1 MKKSIL
7 ALCAGVLA
15 FAACDKEEVKVTP
28 ELKLTSEATVT
39 VPQAGDIFTVT
50 FESNVAWTAAI
61 DVDKTVATLS
71 PTSGTADDKKVKLTV
86 QPLTE
91 DNAARTINLSLT
103 PEGGEPVKV
112 VFTQNG
118 PFKAYFTVSETELSF
133 GTEGGTKTFTIDTNV
148 EYTVGDPTIGTCT
161 IADGTATF
169 NMPKATSWSAVSD
182 RVKFTVPAI
191 QVPVKDDDGNDTEE
205 MEDYVVRVSIYQEGH
220 GSITYETKFSDDV
233 AKSTSY
239 STALAGDFLL
249 VANGSDKIY
258 AYDKATGAFKQSI
271 QAVGNVTGICNDD
284 AGNIVLMTGGDYG
297 EEAAPMVTYF
307 IPAATPFDQSTYKEG
322 FSCYNQ
328 FYGFGYNNI
337 SANGNVLKGDA
348 LIDVFSATAG
358 SYNVCFALKDGKRSD
373 EGQYTDYVTIPL
385 NDGTYIWS
393 SKWGVARHVSTDVNG
408 GVYYS
413 GYADDY
419 ELFYN
424 PSMSAAYWTKG
435 CESGADWSNG
445 IVSMEYAQFN
455 GHKYL
460 VAYSYSFVPGYSSY
474 IALFNIDTP
483 ASPVLVDRYPV
494 SSSAPA
500 EDYKTADMSVAVV
513 DGNLE
518 VYIADYTQYAVI
530 KCVLPAIK

>member
-148 EYTVGDPTIGTCT
+148 EYTVGDPTIGKCT

-182 RVKFTVPAI
+182 IVKFTVPAI

-205 MEDYVVRVSIYQEGH
+205 TEDYVVRVRVYQEGH
-220 GSITYETKFSDDV
+220 GSIVYTKEFSKEAFSSTTYN
-233 AKSTSY
+233 
-239 STALAGDFLL
+239 TAFAGNLFL

-258 AYDKATGAFKQSI
+258 AYDKATGELKNEIKA
-271 QAVGNVTGICNDD
+271 AAAVTGICNDD

-307 IPAATPFDQSTYKEG
+307 IPAETPFDQSTYKEG

-328 FYGFGYNNI
+328 FYGSGYNNI

-348 LIDVFSATAG
+348 LVEVFSGAG
-358 SYNVCFALKDGKRSD
+358 SYNVCFALKDGKRAD
-373 EGQYTDYVTIPL
+373 DKQYTDYVGIITTSTIW
-385 NDGTYIWS
+385 G
-393 SKWGVARHVSTDVNG
+393 SKWGVARHLSADING
-408 GVYYS
+408 GLYFAA
-413 GYADDY
+413 YADNY

-424 PSMSAAYWTKG
+424 PSMTGTNWVVG
-435 CESGADWSNG
+435 CESGGSWIDG

-460 VAYSYSFVPGYSSY
+460 VAYSYSFFAGYPSY
-474 IALFNIDTP
+474 VVLFNIDTP
-483 ASPVLVDRYPV
+483 AEPVLVDRFPV
-494 SSSAPA
+494 LGLEGTGSTSA
-500 EDYKTADMSVAVV
+500 DISVEVV
-513 DGNLE
+513 DGSLN
-518 VYIADYTQYAVI
+518 VYIADGTQKAVF
-530 KCVLPAIK
+530 KCVLSEIK